1 MHGPYDNRPSR
12 PSPSRFSATSSA
24 TLRPLVVALSCLLAV
39 PALLTGSAA
48 AKPRALSCGLPE
60 SQPVWIDFADGSVS
74 FWRERFARPGVV
86 VATGGT
92 GLAAEARTAGAAT
105 VHWDMYLRKRVG
117 TPSEPA
123 DPSLMTRRAD
133 SLFDYAVSVSGCA
146 QPLIALNEMW
156 GASLPTPLTPTAER
170 YRGNVLRFVSR
181 LAERGARPALLVSS
195 EPFTGGDAAAWWR
208 AVGQVSDLVLEK
220 YANANVIW
228 REKAVDGSRRLRT
241 GYRSSAAKLFAVGI
255 PPSRIGIMVGFQT
268 GPGVGGREGLKPRS
282 RWFDVAKWQGLAV
295 EQVSRELRLSHVW
308 SWGWAQRNE
317 RSNDPDKT
325 YAACVW
331 LWARDESLCDAP
343 EILGDEL
350 DPDRRTGQI
359 DLAAGVR
366 CVYAGQPLK
375 ASAVA
380 ALSKLTG
387 DRELALTAL
396 VVRAREREQVPV
408 SPTRVLAMERRVVAS
423 RFGGSSASYR
433 AALAEV
439 GASLA
444 VARAVLGDELRR
456 AEILR
461 DLVTARPSR
470 TDVARFRATFAGISA
485 RTLVVSPAPSWLPEG
500 TGLALATSAPR
511 AVFEAATRRAFKL
524 RTAEG
529 VLTVRA
535 LEDTTVLGAVPLADA
550 RPAILR
556 ELVSERRADAY
567 AAWQIRQQ
575 KAAESRLVCERD
587 RLPEHGVVSLSS
599 FAPFLSLHETALRE
613 AGIR

>member
-1 MHGPYDNRPSR
+1 M
-12 PSPSRFSATSSA
+12 
-24 TLRPLVVALSCLLAV
+24 RPLLVALTCLLAV
-39 PALLTGSAA
+39 PALLAGSAA
-48 AKPRALSCGLPE
+48 AKPAALSCGLPE

-92 GLAAEARTAGAAT
+92 RLAAEARTAGAAT

-123 DPSLMTRRAD
+123 DADLIVRRAD
-133 SLFDYAVSVSGCA
+133 SLFDYAVTVSGCA

-170 YRGNVLRFVSR
+170 YRANVLRFVTR
-181 LAERGARPALLVSS
+181 LAERGGRPALLVSS

-220 YANANVIW
+220 YANANLIW
-228 REKAVDGSRRLRT
+228 RDGAVDGSRRLRT

-268 GPGVGGREGLKPRS
+268 GPGAGGREGLEPRS
-282 RWFDVAKWQGLAV
+282 RWFDVAKWQGLAAD
-295 EQVSRELRLSHVW
+295 QVSRELRLSHVW

-325 YAACVW
+325 FAACVW
-331 LWARDESLCDAP
+331 LWARDASLCDAP
-343 EILGDEL
+343 EILGKEL
-350 DPDRRTGQI
+350 DSDRRTGQI

-366 CVYAGQPLK
+366 CVYEGQPLT

-380 ALSKLTG
+380 ALAKLTG
-387 DRELALTAL
+387 DREVALTAL
-396 VVRAREREQVPV
+396 VVRAREREREAV
-408 SPTRVLAMERRVVAS
+408 SPTQVLAMERRIVAS
-423 RFGGSSASYR
+423 RFAGSSASYR
-433 AALAEV
+433 AALAET

-444 VARAVLGDELRR
+444 VARGVLGDELRR
-456 AEILR
+456 AEIQRRL
-461 DLVTARPSR
+461 TIARPSR
-470 TDVARFRATFAGISA
+470 ADVERFRVTFAAVLA
-485 RTLVVSPAPSWLPEG
+485 RRIAVSPAPSWLPEG

-511 AVFEAATRRAFKL
+511 AVFESATRRSVKV

-529 VLTVRA
+529 LFTVRA
-535 LEDTTVLGAVPLADA
+535 LEDTTVLGAVSLGVA
-550 RPAILR
+550 RPDIVR
-556 ELVSERRADAY
+556 ELSGERRAEAY
-567 AAWQIRQQ
+567 AAWTIREQ

-587 RLPEHGVVSLSS
+587 RLPERGVVALSS
-599 FAPFLSLHETALRE
+599 FAPFLSMHEATAAASSDE
-613 AGIR
+613 SG